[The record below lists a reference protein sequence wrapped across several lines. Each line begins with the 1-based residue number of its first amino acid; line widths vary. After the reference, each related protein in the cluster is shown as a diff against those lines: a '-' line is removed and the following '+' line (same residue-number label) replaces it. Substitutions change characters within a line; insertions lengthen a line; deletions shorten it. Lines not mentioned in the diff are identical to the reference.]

1 MRFYHT
7 QNSGDVNCPRKTPRV
22 HKRVELTG
30 RTHPLPNSVISLLL
44 TAFTAA
50 EMFRGCIVFWH
61 VLTNESPRT
70 VALARCSE
78 AVIFKGGCSVHVF
91 TDCGAPARW
100 RCSGKII
107 ISERCIRQFLS
118 MFAGCCFHE
127 MISGCYM
134 FCLHFAPPL
143 CLCWLSRPLVNKLL
157 KCRPVSTFTESY
169 YGVNDI

>member
-1 MRFYHT
+1 
-7 QNSGDVNCPRKTPRV
+7 
-22 HKRVELTG
+22 
-30 RTHPLPNSVISLLL
+30 
-44 TAFTAA
+44 
-50 EMFRGCIVFWH
+50 MFRGYIVFWH
-61 VLTNESPRT
+61 VLTNESPWT

-134 FCLHFAPPL
+134 FCLHFALPL
-143 CLCWLSRPLVNKLL
+143 YLCWLSRPVVNKLL

-169 YGVNDI
+169 YGVNDIWSEVSVLMFSYLQWNPTAVIFLPVFHSTTWFM